1 MKQETTKEPQIVKIK
16 LEQNN
21 PIIKVE
27 LEGSIREWIMLL
39 TDVAENSPQFKKAII
54 LSAEYFDIEKNLNN

>member
-16 LEQNN
+16 LEKNN

-27 LEGSIREWIMLL
+27 LEGSIREWIML
-39 TDVAENSPQFKKAII
+39 
-54 LSAEYFDIEKNLNN
+54 